1 MVFVNNYD
9 RIGKKRVM
17 PANGENREM
26 TGAIGHVPFWRNKN
40 ELDFH
45 LSGGK
50 RWPNE
55 RWVVVYGQIGCY
67 DLSLSLSTRLFVG
80 LNPSTKQAIGAMARH
95 AILRPSCLRAS
106 LAAPPPLP
114 PPASL
119 PT

>member
-1 MVFVNNYD
+1 MRDGSSYTD
-9 RIGKKRVM
+9 RL
-17 PANGENREM
+17 AA
-26 TGAIGHVPFWRNKN
+26 TT
-40 ELDFH
+40 
-45 LSGGK
+45 
-50 RWPNE
+50 
-55 RWVVVYGQIGCY
+55 
-67 DLSLSLSTRLFVG
+67 SLSLSTRLFVG